1 MIPFDQ
7 ISYFYLPIVDYSLG
21 LSPSACEKFSTVM
34 LPLMAIVGKAK
45 SATDCLWGRGYIF
58 FYLQL
63 CLGNSLI
70 RVVL

>member
-45 SATDCLWGRGYIF
+45 SATVCGDEGIYF
-58 FYLQL
+58 FTCSYVWE
-63 CLGNSLI
+63 I
-70 RVVL
+70 P